1 MKKFSRQIQHFY
13 TTFTKIKRSAWHG
26 DTTIILKKALSL
38 SKVMT
43 WCILGAV
50 WVVNF
55 WNSAGS
61 WNLPGKAADFPVVRD
76 VAALGE
82 HQGALPRQ
90 QQSKRQHCREHQGS
104 SVAAPN
110 AFCSV
115 SCVTWAGKA
124 KGWRAGQ
131 EAHGDSAHPADVI
144 LSSSNQGSLDGNWNC
159 IFHTAFQGFPRGSQ

>member
-1 MKKFSRQIQHFY
+1 M
-13 TTFTKIKRSAWHG
+13 
-26 DTTIILKKALSL
+26 TIILKKALSL

-55 WNSAGS
+55 WKSAGS
-61 WNLPGKAADFPVVRD
+61 WNLPGKAADFPMVRD

-82 HQGALPRQ
+82 HQGVLPSQ
-90 QQSKRQHCREHQGS
+90 QQSKSQHSREHQGS

-115 SCVTWAGKA
+115 SWAGKA

-131 EAHGDSAHPADVI
+131 EAQGIQPHHPIQQTLI
-144 LSSSNQGSLDGNWNC
+144 LSSSNQGSLDGNRNC
-159 IFHTAFQGFPRGSQ
+159 IFHTAFPGFPRGSQ